1 MKRHHTLL
9 FLFPVLLL
17 LQGGCTPQD
26 DPCHLRFRPDMHS
39 QESIREALAEA
50 ESGCR
55 ISFGEGVY
63 KFTRGLSMEDK
74 SDVTLEGAGRG
85 QTIFSFAG
93 QQDGEE
99 GLLITRSRDIV
110 VKNFTIR
117 DSGGDALKF
126 RNSQGIVISGMGA
139 EWSGAPSV
147 ENGEYGYYPVASSD
161 ILIEDSYAYGASDA
175 GIYVG
180 LSERAVIRNSTAEAN
195 VIGIEVTNAREVDII
210 GNTALDNTAGIILS
224 NLPGLPDSSSR
235 LRVIDNRVLYNDQ
248 GNFAHEDEIASEVPS
263 GTGILLLGPKEVE
276 LFGNTV
282 TGNNV
287 LGTAVASYSAFVIL
301 DRLPEPKEAGFNPH
315 ATGVYIHGNT
325 YRRDDTYPETGRQSF
340 FGKLLIQTFS
350 PRPVPDI
357 VLDGIFAPGSGPS
370 GAICVGDNDGD
381 RLVNLNLSRNFPA
394 NLNFDP
400 SPHACS
406 RDPLPPVDLDIPPY

>member
-1 MKRHHTLL
+1 MNRYHPPALL
-9 FLFPVLLL
+9 FLYLLL
-17 LQGGCTPQD
+17 FQGGCSPQE
-26 DPCHLRFRPDMHS
+26 DPCHLRFRPDEHS
-39 QESIREALAEA
+39 RETIREALAEA

-55 ISFGEGVY
+55 ISFREGVY
-63 KFTRGLSMEDK
+63 EFTSGLRMEDK

-85 QTIFSFAG
+85 QTVFSFAG
-93 QQDGEE
+93 QQEGEE
-99 GLLITRSRDIV
+99 GLLITRSRDMV

-126 RNSQGIVISGMGA
+126 RNSRRIVISGMGA

-147 ENGEYGYYPVASSD
+147 ENGEYGYYPVASRD
-161 ILIEDSYAYGASDA
+161 ILIDDSYAYGASDA

-224 NLPGLPDSSSR
+224 NLPGLPGSSSR
-235 LRVIDNRVLYNDQ
+235 LRIIENRVLYNDQ
-248 GNFAHEDEIASEVPS
+248 GNFAHEDETASEVPS
-263 GTGILLLGPKEVE
+263 GTGILLLGAKEAE
-276 LFGNTV
+276 ITGNTV
-282 TGNNV
+282 SGNNV

-301 DRLPEPKEAGFNPH
+301 DRFPEPDEDGFDPH

-325 YRRDDTYPETGRQSF
+325 YRNDGTYPETGRQSF
-340 FGKLLIQTFS
+340 FGKLIVQTFS

-370 GAICVGDNDGD
+370 GAICVNDNAGD
-381 RLVNLNLSRNFPA
+381 RLVNLNLSRDFPA

-400 SPHACS
+400 SPHACH
-406 RDPLPPVDLDIPPY
+406 RDPLPPVSLDIPPY

>member
-1 MKRHHTLL
+1 MNRHHPLPFLLLVFLL
-9 FLFPVLLL
+9 F
-17 LQGGCTPQD
+17 QGSCTPREE
-26 DPCHLRFRPDMHS
+26 PCHRQFGPGS
-39 QESIREALAEA
+39 QRETIREALAEA
-50 ESGCR
+50 ENGCR
-55 ISFGEGVY
+55 ISFREGVY
-63 KFTRGLSMEDK
+63 EFTRGLAMEGK
-74 SDVTLEGAGRG
+74 SSVTLEGSGAGE
-85 QTIFSFAG
+85 TIFSFAG
-93 QQDGEE
+93 QPSGED
-99 GLLITRSRDIV
+99 GLLITHSRDIV

-126 RNSQGIVISGMGA
+126 RNSRGIVINGMGA
-139 EWSGAPSV
+139 EWSGTPSV
-147 ENGEYGYYPVASSD
+147 ENGEYGYYPVESSD

-210 GNTALDNTAGIILS
+210 GNTALDNTAGIIIS
-224 NLPGLPDSSSR
+224 HLPGLPNGSSR
-235 LRVIDNRVLYNDQ
+235 LRVIDNRVLYNDG
-248 GNFAHEDEIASEVPS
+248 GNFAREGEIAAEAPS
-263 GTGILLLGPKEVE
+263 GTGILLLGAKEVE

-287 LGTAVASYSAFVIL
+287 LGTAVASYTAFVVL
-301 DRLPEPKEAGFNPH
+301 DRFPDPEEAGFDPH
-315 ATGVYIHGNT
+315 ATGVYIHDNT

-340 FGKLLIQTFS
+340 FGKLLLQTFS
-350 PRPVPDI
+350 PQPIPDI

-370 GAICVGDNDGD
+370 GAICVDNNTGD

-406 RDPLPPVDLDIPPY
+406 RDPLPPVELDIPPY